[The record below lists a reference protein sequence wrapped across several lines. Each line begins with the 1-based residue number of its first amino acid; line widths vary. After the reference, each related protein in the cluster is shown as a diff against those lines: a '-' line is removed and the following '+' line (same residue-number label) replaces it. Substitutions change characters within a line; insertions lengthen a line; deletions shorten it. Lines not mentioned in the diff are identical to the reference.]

1 LRAGLSGELVAVDL
15 RDALRHLGSITG
27 QVVADDLLSSI
38 FSRFCIGK

>member
-15 RDALRHLGSITG
+15 RDSLRHLGSITG